1 MREVPVMGAGEV
13 VDAAAT
19 DAARERYDGLGGGLG
34 SAAQLCRVV
43 AYLMC
48 ACEQVCMCACVHV
61 CMCACEH
68 CACVHV
74 RLLGSVCMVVF
85 AWQCL

>member
-13 VDAAAT
+13 GDAAAT
-19 DAARERYDGLGGGLG
+19 DPARERYDGLGGGLG

-48 ACEQVCMCACVHV
+48 ACEHVCMCACVHV
-61 CMCACEH
+61 CMCAYVSIVHVCM
-68 CACVHV
+68 CACW
-74 RLLGSVCMVVF
+74 VVF
-85 AWQCL
+85 AW